1 MVATRAASLLGLNPP
16 EGATTV
22 SWASV
27 PERPLSAEGELRG
40 YVELPGEV
48 DRQTGGS
55 SLKHISAY
63 RPAATSAGS

>member
-48 DRQTGGS
+48 DPPDWWVVVEAHQRVPSCRDLGG
-55 SLKHISAY
+55 
-63 RPAATSAGS
+63 